1 MSSAPWIIESD
12 DLEFPDGDAC
22 KAGRIARG
30 LWRGNM
36 VAVKVLTKQ
45 AEGSALTERGS
56 LWSSLQH
63 GNILQ
68 TLGVSPADAD
78 PLFVVTPYHSSGNVM
93 QHLERN
99 PGADRMQLVLDAA
112 LGMQYLHTCGVV
124 HGSLKPSNILV
135 KQSGRACI
143 ADYGMVEVQS
153 SASHGH
159 RYFSPEAWKGTLSRP
174 SDVYAWAMSALE
186 ILTSKAPWGI
196 LTEKQIFRLVVQQNM
211 TPDRPDEDLD
221 LTDNVWE
228 LLEDCW
234 RASRLRPTFDALVQ
248 RLHAGSEQEITIPP
262 SFDNANGLA
271 PPKAN
276 RTRYTVSMMSG
287 PPAYDAPSSTAVH
300 PGSAPPTVTHF
311 QPPPKK
317 NLVPQRLTPMN
328 RGSTSDLNSSFDSEE
343 GGTSAGTSPPRT
355 PRSELGLMPSP
366 SVRTSSSVG
375 SSSSRHFPANRM
387 TNITPIGE
395 DPGESAGFRKHS
407 YVESTFSSGPRHR
420 ENLSPFPSGSVYAE
434 SVQSGQSSGTAPNA
448 NLIAGALS
456 TEVKEGRKRD
466 VVDGYLG
473 KMIALSLGSS
483 KDAHK
488 LVTAG
493 VIPTLIVL
501 LKTRAADGIGLEL
514 VLLALGF
521 LIHDPITANAVHRTD
536 TSKTLIDILNAA
548 QLDDIGALTI
558 WCLIRVAR
566 TPEVV
571 ASLLKHN
578 LGSSLVRKGLRGGQ
592 RTSRMAGW
600 CLGAIVR
607 SDAIADTLCEMGIVS
622 AVCEHMRRC
631 RSSVNAD
638 AADHSAIL
646 YAVARLS
653 RSIKI
658 AKQLSKGGCVD
669 ALAYFLETAEDPQV
683 LQWSVRAVG
692 CLMRPN
698 SGDMAKTLLDAGIAS
713 GLARLPSI
721 LPADQIEPLGAFAFA
736 VQRFSCAEWGGGTR
750 KALVEAGA
758 VDALLA
764 ALRTA
769 AEEPFP
775 QVHIEL
781 AHAIAL
787 LADVGGSAIRKEI
800 VSAGGVGILKQIA
813 SDTTT
818 RADVAKACNLAATS
832 VMGNL
837 WSRNAAS
844 AKAALVH
851 EWSGGC
857 PDHIPECPIPMNEIE
872 AW

>member
-30 LWRGNM
+30 LWRGNV

-78 PLFVVTPYHSSGNVM
+78 PLFVVTPYHSFGNVM

-174 SDVYAWAMSALE
+174 SDVYAWAMSASE

-355 PRSELGLMPSP
+355 PRSELGLMSSP
-366 SVRTSSSVG
+366 SVRTSSS
-375 SSSSRHFPANRM
+375 
-387 TNITPIGE
+387 
-395 DPGESAGFRKHS
+395 
-407 YVESTFSSGPRHR
+407 
-420 ENLSPFPSGSVYAE
+420 
-434 SVQSGQSSGTAPNA
+434 APNA

-548 QLDDIGALTI
+548 QLDDIGALAI

-607 SDAIADTLCEMGIVS
+607 SDAIADALCEMGIVS

-800 VSAGGVGILKQIA
+800 VSAGGVDILKQIA